1 VVAVGGIL
9 IFTAPFGV
17 VGAAASL
24 LLAELLGT
32 VIAVWYARQWLER
45 SGIGFPWAL
54 FNVAIASI
62 VLASVTIAL
71 MVYLPQA
78 TLPIFG
84 VSIVANV
91 VLGLAFVRRL
101 PPLALQKMRGI
112 FTRGLGRRAPL

>member
-1 VVAVGGIL
+1 
-9 IFTAPFGV
+9 
-17 VGAAASL
+17 
-24 LLAELLGT
+24 

-54 FNVAIASI
+54 FTVAVASI

-71 MVYLPQA
+71 MVYLPQG
-78 TLPIFG
+78 TLIIFI
-84 VSIVANV
+84 VSMVAN
-91 VLGLAFVRRL
+91 AFVGIAFARRL